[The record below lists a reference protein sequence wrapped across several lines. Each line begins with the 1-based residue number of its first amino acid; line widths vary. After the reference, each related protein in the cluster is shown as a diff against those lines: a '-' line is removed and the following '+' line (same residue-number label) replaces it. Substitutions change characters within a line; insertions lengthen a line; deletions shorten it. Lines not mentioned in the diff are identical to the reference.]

1 MAALKNG
8 IDNSIIQRDKN
19 EDKNWI
25 QRLRE
30 REKKRIS
37 FKNRTRDY
45 VLSEFLTEIDF
56 ADKLCIQPV
65 LYSPEFDPIAK

>member
-8 IDNSIIQRDKN
+8 IDNTIIQRDKN

-25 QRLRE
+25 QRLRA
-30 REKKRIS
+30 KKERIS
-37 FKNRTRDY
+37 FINRTRDY
-45 VLSEFLTEIDF
+45 VLTKFLTEIDF

-65 LYSPEFDPIAK
+65 LYSLEFDPIAK

>member
-8 IDNSIIQRDKN
+8 IDNTIIQRDKN

-30 REKKRIS
+30 SERERKK
-37 FKNRTRDY
+37 KY
-45 VLSEFLTEIDF
+45 
-56 ADKLCIQPV
+56 
-65 LYSPEFDPIAK
+65 

>member
-8 IDNSIIQRDKN
+8 IDNTIIQRDKN

-25 QRLRE
+25 QRLRA
-30 REKKRIS
+30 KKERIS
-37 FKNRTRDY
+37 FIDRTRDY
-45 VLSEFLTEIDF
+45 VLTKFLTEIDF

-65 LYSPEFDPIAK
+65 LYSLEFDPIAK

>member
-8 IDNSIIQRDKN
+8 IDNTIIERDKN

-30 REKKRIS
+30 REREKELLVS
-37 FKNRTRDY
+37 
-45 VLSEFLTEIDF
+45 
-56 ADKLCIQPV
+56 
-65 LYSPEFDPIAK
+65 